1 MKFYGPVGYA
11 TTVETRPGVWEEQII
26 ERFYSGDVSSV
37 RRRLDGQKVNDD
49 VNISNQISIV
59 ADPFAFENFTS
70 MRYVEWMKQKLKI
83 TNITIETPRI
93 TLEVV
98 GLYNVNEPDDDEET

>member
-1 MKFYGPVGYA
+1 MKFYGAVGYA

-26 ERFYSGDVSSV
+26 ERFYSGDVSSI

-59 ADPFAFENFTS
+59 ADPFAFENFTAI
-70 MRYVEWMKQKLKI
+70 RYVEWMKQKLKV
-83 TNITIETPRI
+83 TNITIEPPRI
-93 TLEVV
+93 ELEVG

>member
-26 ERFYSGDVSSV
+26 ERFYAGDVESI

-83 TNITIETPRI
+83 TNITIESPRI
-93 TLEVV
+93 ILEVG
-98 GLYNVNEPDDDEET
+98 GLYNVNEPNYDEET